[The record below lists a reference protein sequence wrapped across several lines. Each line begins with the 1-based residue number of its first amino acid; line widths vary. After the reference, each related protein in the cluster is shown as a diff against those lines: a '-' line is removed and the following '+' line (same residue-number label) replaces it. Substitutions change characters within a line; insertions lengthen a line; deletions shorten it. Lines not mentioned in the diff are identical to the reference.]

1 MDIDP
6 SFPVHTEGLEEE
18 KLPALGV
25 GGNALITTLTV
36 AAGDVQ
42 LPVDCVTLIVYEPAV
57 VGISQF
63 VFVVELPIP
72 AEGELAVQVKVA
84 P

>member
-6 SFPVHTEGLEEE
+6 SFPVQTEGLEEE

-42 LPVDCVTLIVYEPAV
+42 LPVDCVTVIVYEPAGR
-57 VGISQF
+57 GISQF
-63 VFVVELPIP
+63 VFVFELPIP
-72 AEGELAVQVKVA
+72 AARELADQLKVA